1 MWLID
6 WANAGAYPPAFESA
20 ALMAQQ
26 FFPGFNK
33 TVLAVIPRFPEEE
46 LQLDSITYGLITAAL
61 A

>member
-26 FFPGFNK
+26 FFPSFNEA
-33 TVLAVIPRFPEEE
+33 VLAVIPRFPEEE